1 MNRYLTNED
10 PLEPNPIGIGAW
22 ALIPIGLFLVGLVLL
37 FQYGLFRFLSKPE
50 DNQPKAADEP
60 AVSTTQA
67 GSQQQLQNSIGMSLT
82 QIPAGEFS
90 IKGTNLSDNVSG
102 PQTQLKHGQVLDS
115 FYMGTCEVT
124 NEQYYAVM
132 QSFQHRYK
140 PANRPAAKV
149 SWPKAVEFCRRLSA
163 LEAEQQLGHVYRL
176 PTEPEWEYA
185 CRAGTQTAYS
195 FSGTSVKLTA
205 HAWFSSNANGASHA
219 VGTRKANP
227 WGLFDMHGNVWEWCA
242 DSFQFTGERYEGTS
256 LPATDGLRV
265 RRGGGWL
272 SLADHC
278 RSDVRR
284 GLAAGRTLADVGFR
298 VVMSRS
304 QPSANVATTGNRAQA
319 QGATRNSLPEI
330 PPGPSVAGLQIATG
344 ETASTPPIASDTTA
358 VSDSRIATAPTP
370 TPQPRRPTR
379 AVPEPAT
386 VNRPATQTPK
396 PSTRRPQP
404 ANPKTLQSRD
414 YLINSIGMT
423 MRRIAPGVWHATDP
437 QLEAAATHTSD
448 TRTLRVDQPFYVG
461 IHEVTQEQFKVIMGT
476 NPSRFRNPDHP
487 VETVHW
493 YAAESFCNKLS
504 ALAEEKAAGRRY
516 RLPTESE
523 WEYCCRAAES
533 RGAAPPKDQDWM
545 NLNFWCANNSG
556 QREID
561 AAEFFQTAPQH
572 YPDQLLLNGCRT
584 HPVGQKRPNRW
595 SLFDMQG
602 NVWEWCRS
610 ALSNDSDGNRG
621 EGTSASMAPHRIIR
635 GGSWYDVPDLCQ
647 PSSRTKLAPEDQ
659 YDNVGFRVVCDQ
671 ATTPPR

>member
-37 FQYGLFRFLSKPE
+37 SQYGLFRFLSKPE
-50 DNQPKAADEP
+50 DNQPKAADAP